1 MHFTMSYCATVHH
14 DPAVA
19 PGPFLL
25 SRAGQEPLI
34 GYCPVAC
41 SQKDIVL
48 PIPWYKDMPPPVLAP
63 EPVKLEQARSRFF
76 LATKEAAAAQ
86 NGKTLNECHAL

>member
-1 MHFTMSYCATVHH
+1 MQDCKKDGEVKKHDRARKTKQMHFTMSYCATVHH

-34 GYCPVAC
+34 GYCPGERCQTSVM
-41 SQKDIVL
+41 DT
-48 PIPWYKDMPPPVLAP
+48 
-63 EPVKLEQARSRFF
+63 EPRSS
-76 LATKEAAAAQ
+76 TKYPD
-86 NGKTLNECHAL
+86 